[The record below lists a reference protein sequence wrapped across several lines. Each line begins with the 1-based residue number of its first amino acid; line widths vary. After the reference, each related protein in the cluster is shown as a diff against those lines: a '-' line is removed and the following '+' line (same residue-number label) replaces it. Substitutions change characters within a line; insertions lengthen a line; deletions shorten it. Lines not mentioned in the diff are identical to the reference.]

1 LVSNAVFPSTIERM
15 VPNGDFQGIFVVWVA
30 ANLGEGVAECPHVD
44 AGAGFVVV
52 VELPSGV

>member
-1 LVSNAVFPSTIERM
+1 M
-15 VPNGDFQGIFVVWVA
+15 MPNGDFQGISVVWVA
-30 ANLGEGVAECPHVD
+30 ANLGEGVAECALCD